1 MSSKQHCVKLNDG
14 HFIPALG
21 FGTYKPKEVSKS
33 KSLEAAHLAI
43 DAGYRHIDTAYAYQ
57 IEEEIGQAIQS
68 KIKAGVVKRE
78 DMFITTKLWCTCF
91 RPELVKPALEK
102 SLKNLQ
108 LDYADLYIMHYPV
121 PMKSGDNDFP
131 VDEKGKSLLDT
142 VDFCDTWEMLEKC
155 KDAGLVKSIGVSN
168 FNHKQLERLLKKP
181 GLKYKPVCNQV
192 ECHLYLNQSKLLDY
206 CKSKDIVLVAYGA
219 LGTQRYKEWV
229 DQNSPV
235 LLNDPVLC
243 VVAKKHQRSSAQIA
257 LRYQLQ
263 RGIVVLAQSYK
274 ENEIKENIQVFEF
287 ELPSEDMKIL
297 DSLDRNLRYAPAPFG
312 KGHPEYPFSDEF

>member
-1 MSSKQHCVKLNDG
+1 MMATSFLPWDLAPINPKRVSLCSPGSPGTHSVDKAGLEIRNMPGSASRV
-14 HFIPALG
+14 LG
-21 FGTYKPKEVSKS
+21 LKVPKS
-33 KSLEAAHLAI
+33 KSLEAACLALE
-43 DAGYRHIDTAYAYQ
+43 AGYRHIDTAYAYH

-78 DMFITTKLWCTCF
+78 DLFITTKLWCTCF

-108 LDYADLYIMHYPV
+108 LDYVDLYIMHYPV
-121 PMKSGDNDFP
+121 PMKPGDNDFP
-131 VDEKGKSLLDT
+131 VDEQGKSLLDI
-142 VDFCDTWEMLEKC
+142 VDFCDTWEVLEKC

-168 FNHKQLERLLKKP
+168 FNHRQLERLLNKP

-243 VVAKKHQRSSAQIA
+243 DVAKKNSEA
-257 LRYQLQ
+257 LPWLHSDTCFSV
-263 RGIVVLAQSYK
+263 G
-274 ENEIKENIQVFEF
+274 
-287 ELPSEDMKIL
+287 
-297 DSLDRNLRYAPAPFG
+297 LRPWPRVS
-312 KGHPEYPFSDEF
+312 KRMR